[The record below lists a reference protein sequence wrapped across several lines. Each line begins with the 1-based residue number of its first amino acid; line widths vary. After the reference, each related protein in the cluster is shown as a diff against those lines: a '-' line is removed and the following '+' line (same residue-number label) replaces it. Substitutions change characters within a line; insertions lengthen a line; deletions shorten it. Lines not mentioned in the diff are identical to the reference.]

1 MAFLERLRRNQ
12 GFDIIRDISSLPLL
26 TRALQM
32 TLWFFYRANMDSFKI
47 VRTTLND
54 FAWLSGLVIN
64 LEKSHVILSEANEE
78 FETSL

>member
-1 MAFLERLRRNQ
+1 
-12 GFDIIRDISSLPLL
+12 
-26 TRALQM
+26 
-32 TLWFFYRANMDSFKI
+32 MDSFKI

-64 LEKSHVILSEANEE
+64 PEKSHVILSEADEE